1 MVIRVMLV
9 GTVGIRLVISVDVVN
24 DLEVLQH
31 DMRGRRQPEG
41 RQRQH
46 DDALQASHEGM
57 ELFRRRRDKP
67 DFTAGPRP
75 KAI

>member
-1 MVIRVMLV
+1 MNLCRGRHVPAVRRVMVIRVMLV

-46 DDALQASHEGM
+46 DDAL
-57 ELFRRRRDKP
+57 
-67 DFTAGPRP
+67 
-75 KAI
+75 